1 METDSLQLQRA
12 SNATLASLLNLTLF
26 PVIGFIVLLLI
37 YKKTTENSY
46 ARYYCVVAIKINLF
60 AAVALFLVSA
70 LIIFVGGLT
79 SPWTWVYVVSYFV
92 LGHALFI
99 LAATWTMVRSWTG
112 EKLKKSF
119 LSK

>member
-1 METDSLQLQRA
+1 METDSLQLQRT
-12 SNATLASLLNLTLF
+12 SNATLASLLNLTLL

-37 YKKTTENSY
+37 YKKTTAHSY
-46 ARYYCVVAIKINLF
+46 ARYYSVVAIKISVV
-60 AAVALFLVSA
+60 AAISLFLVSA
-70 LIIFVGGLT
+70 LIIFLGGLT
-79 SPWTWVYVVSYFV
+79 SPWTWVYLVSYFV

-99 LAATWTMVRSWTG
+99 LAATWIMVRSWTG